1 MLIEKI
7 RVFKIR
13 CFFFSVSFLRG
24 FWIHLSD
31 SDADA
36 GGKRGGG
43 RAADP
48 TLRGHFVNRIREEEG
63 DRNTLPG

>member
-1 MLIEKI
+1 MDTGAGDDTWD
-7 RVFKIR
+7 VAD
-13 CFFFSVSFLRG
+13 
-24 FWIHLSD
+24 D

>member
-1 MLIEKI
+1 MAAGL
-7 RVFKIR
+7 VDTGAGDDTWD
-13 CFFFSVSFLRG
+13 VAG
-24 FWIHLSD
+24 D

>member
-1 MLIEKI
+1 MAAGL
-7 RVFKIR
+7 VDTGAGGDTWD
-13 CFFFSVSFLRG
+13 VAG
-24 FWIHLSD
+24 D

>member
-1 MLIEKI
+1 MDT
-7 RVFKIR
+7 
-13 CFFFSVSFLRG
+13 G
-24 FWIHLSD
+24 AGDDTWDAAGD